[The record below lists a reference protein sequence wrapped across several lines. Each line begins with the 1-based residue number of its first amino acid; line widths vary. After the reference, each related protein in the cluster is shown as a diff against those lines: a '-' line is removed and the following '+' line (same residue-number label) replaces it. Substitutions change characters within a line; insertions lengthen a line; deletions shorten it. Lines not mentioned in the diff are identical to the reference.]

1 MLRKEYYNVRE
12 MSAIAI
18 EVFNRTEKKFL
29 ITDEVLQKIKPQLQ
43 EYMELDAFSRN
54 GDYYSICNIY
64 YDTPDHAIIRKSI
77 DKPIYKEKL
86 RLRSYGVV
94 GPRDKVYLEIKKK
107 FNGRVNKRRTPMHLE
122 DACRYIEEHQRLKVK
137 KPLSEQ
143 ILSEIDYFLLRYP
156 NITPTLYLSYDRNA
170 MFGIGDPSFRITF
183 DTNIRTRR
191 NEVGLDRGN
200 YGELLLPAGMWIMEA
215 KITNSVPLWFA
226 KLLSYNHIY
235 PTTFSKYGEEYKRA
249 LQRNEIDLS
258 MTSKDKIMCI

>member
-1 MLRKEYYNVRE
+1 M
-12 MSAIAI
+12 AI

-29 ITDEVLQKIKPQLQ
+29 ITDEVFRVIKPQLE

-54 GDYYSICNIY
+54 GDYYTICNIY

-77 DKPIYKEKL
+77 EKPIYKEKL

-107 FNGRVNKRRTPMHLE
+107 YNGHVNKRRTSMHLE
-122 DACRYIEEHQRLKVK
+122 EAYYYIKEHQRPGAK

-143 ILSEIDYFLLRYP
+143 ILSEIDYFLQRYP
-156 NITPTLYLSYDRNA
+156 DLAPALYISYDRNA
-170 MFGIGDPSFRITF
+170 MFGIEDPSFRITF
-183 DTNIRTRR
+183 DTNIKTRR
-191 NEVGLDRGN
+191 NDVGLDRGN

-215 KITNSVPLWFA
+215 KMTKAAPLWFTR
-226 KLLSYNHIY
+226 LLSKYHIY

-249 LQRNEIDLS
+249 LQRNEISLS
-258 MTSKDKIMCI
+258 MTSKDKKMCV